1 MAALT
6 IYLDGPALSP
16 FFSLCVPPYIPCQ
29 GHGSSCSSPVR
40 LPASRPSPFQAL
52 LRAAAI
58 LSFLLRNLKW
68 FLFVSRV
75 RSLPFSRMLE
85 VVYD

>member
-1 MAALT
+1 MGALT
-6 IYLDGPALSP
+6 ICLDGPAWSP
-16 FFSLCVPPYIPCQ
+16 FFSFCVLPYVPCQ
-29 GHGSSCSSPVR
+29 GHDSSCSPPVR

-68 FLFVSRV
+68 FLFVSRL

-85 VVYD
+85 AVYD

>member
-6 IYLDGPALSP
+6 ICLDGPALFP
-16 FFSLCVPPYIPCQ
+16 FFSFCVPPHVPCQ
-29 GHGSSCSSPVR
+29 GHGSSCSPPVR
-40 LPASRPSPFQAL
+40 LLASRPSPFQAL

-68 FLFVSRV
+68 FLFVSRA

-85 VVYD
+85 AVYD